1 MFIDPKIQNSLS
13 PMSQHMVSQLPA
25 KQQEVFW
32 QQYTPQY
39 KDPGKAFLFAWFGF
53 SLAYLGQIGLF
64 IPFLITCG
72 GCGIWSIIELINAKA
87 RAIKINDELA
97 QRIMMM
103 IKSSN

>member
-13 PMSQHMVSQLPA
+13 PMLQHMVSQLPA
-25 KQQEVFW
+25 KQQEIFW
-32 QQYTPQY
+32 QQYMPQH
-39 KDPGKAFLFAWFGF
+39 KDPGKAFLFGWFSL
-53 SLAYLGQIGLF
+53 SLAYLGEIGLF
-64 IPFLITCG
+64 IPFILTGG